1 MERDY
6 VLGTHED
13 ELQRLGLQHYIWR
26 PHALRCWNEVGITQG
41 MKVLDIGAGPGYATS
56 DLADIVGAKGE
67 VVGIERSINYLQH
80 LREKLAHEP
89 NVRAYEMDI
98 MKDDIPEGDF
108 DVSWCRWVNSFLP
121 DPSVL
126 VRKNYDAL
134 KKGGKAIFHEY
145 VHYETWQFLPPSQPQ
160 EEFIKEVIKN
170 WRETGSETNVAKIL
184 SQLLVNQGFELEAVR
199 PLVFTLRP
207 HDFMWQWPL
216 TFVEV
221 NLARQLELGR
231 IEKSWADSVMQ
242 AFEDRTKD
250 PNSVMITPMMLE
262 IVAKKS

>member
-13 ELQRLGLQHYIWR
+13 ELQRLGLQHNIWL
-26 PHALRCWNEVGITQG
+26 PHALKCWHSVGITQG
-41 MKVLDIGAGPGYATS
+41 SKVLDIGAGPGYATAN
-56 DLADIVGAKGE
+56 LADIVGEKGE
-67 VVGIERSINYLQH
+67 VVGIERSKNYLQH
-80 LREKLAHEP
+80 FRKKLAHRP
-89 NVRAYEMDI
+89 NIRAYEMDI
-98 MKDDIPEGDF
+98 IQDDIP
-108 DVSWCRWVNSFLP
+108 V
-121 DPSVL
+121 

-145 VHYETWQFLPPSQPQ
+145 VHYETWQFIPPSQPQ
-160 EEFIKEVIKN
+160 EEFVQEVVKN
-170 WRETGSETNVAKIL
+170 WRETGSETNVAKAL
-184 SQLLVNQGFELEAVR
+184 PQLLINQGFELETTK
-199 PLVFTLRP
+199 PLVFIIGP

-216 TFVEV
+216 SFVEV

-242 AFEDRTKD
+242 AFETRTKD

-262 IVAKKS
+262 IVATKSW